1 MRGTTKQLIPYMLEL
16 DDTKIYELKEY
27 KEKRNLDQNAKY
39 WKLLNELALTLRIS
53 VEELHFKMLKD
64 YSQRYEILVPSNVE
78 LRGIEYYE
86 RKSKINRNGQEFT
99 VYHVFTP
106 SHELNTREFALLLN
120 GLCDECREQGIETL
134 SPNESERLKELI
146 NGIEEE
152 KWGKYTK

>member
-86 RKSKINRNGQEFT
+86 EKSKINKNGQEFT

-106 SHELNTREFALLLN
+106 SHELNKREFALLLN

-134 SPNESERLKELI
+134 SPNELASLKELI

>member
-53 VEELHFKMLKD
+53 VEELHFKMLKE

-86 RKSKINRNGQEFT
+86 RKSKIKST
-99 VYHVFTP
+99 
-106 SHELNTREFALLLN
+106 S
-120 GLCDECREQGIETL
+120 
-134 SPNESERLKELI
+134 
-146 NGIEEE
+146 
-152 KWGKYTK
+152 